1 MQGLLTLVAMALALS
16 NPPSAVE
23 VPPAHDRV
31 VTGVPATGGF
41 NPVASRLLFQLPA
54 GWVSQPP
61 ESGMRLA
68 QAAIPGPG
76 GPGQFAIFYFG
87 AGGGGTP
94 AANIDRWIGQIDKP
108 AAPPHRE
115 SFTTHGLAVSW
126 VEVAG
131 TMKASTIGMG
141 PAAAQP
147 GSRLLGAVV
156 EGPGGPWFLKAIGPD
171 ATVAA
176 ARPAFLALLHGLRP
190 LQPQ

>member
-1 MQGLLTLVAMALALS
+1 MHGLLMLLAMTLAPGEPPATVA
-16 NPPSAVE
+16 
-23 VPPAHDRV
+23 VPPAHQRM
-31 VTGVPATGGF
+31 VPGAPVPGGS
-41 NPVASRLLFQLPA
+41 NPAAARLLFQLPA

-108 AAPPHRE
+108 AAPPRRE
-115 SFTTHGLAVSW
+115 SFTAHGLAVSW

-131 TMKASTIGMG
+131 TMKASTVGMG
-141 PAAAQP
+141 PATARP